1 MLSLFLPLAPGLLPE
16 GRGRAAVA
24 GGSEQ
29 QIQMDSLP
37 SLTQH
42 QKNRSLCITLKEKN
56 KTERTPNAQ

>member
-16 GRGRAAVA
+16 G

-29 QIQMDSLP
+29 PIQMDSLP

-56 KTERTPNAQ
+56 KRDRTPNTQ